1 LSGIRARFVRA
12 ALIVA
17 GASAALSLAGPDGLV
32 PFKDAAAATTVGVA
46 FVIDF
51 GSGAPVVGCV
61 HVPPSD
67 NGYAALSAFTAQEH
81 LAAPTYNQAG
91 LLCSIGGVPASG
103 CGQPV
108 PGGYDYWSYWH
119 GATGSWVYSEVGAF
133 AAAQSRDVEGWRYE
147 NPGHANPNDTPPA
160 SAPDYASI
168 CPAVA
173 QTAPPANPAASS
185 PAPSSSSSASP
196 SNGGT
201 TSGGS
206 AGSPPET
213 GSAGSPGTTAP
224 GAAPSGHSTS
234 ASGGHP
240 TPAAQGSV
248 TPGSSTTTT
257 SVSTSN
263 PATGRAEAFGPPR
276 GLTGGQ
282 GGGGSAA
289 PLVVGAALV
298 AAIAAAA
305 AWRWR
310 RRPGAS

>member
-1 LSGIRARFVRA
+1 LSGIRAWFVRA

-51 GSGAPVVGCV
+51 GTGAPVVGCV
-61 HVPPSD
+61 HVYPSD
-67 NGYAALSAFTAQEH
+67 NGYAALSAFTAQEN
-81 LAAPTYNQAG
+81 LAAPTYNQAD

-103 CGQPV
+103 CGLAV

-119 GATGSWVYSEVGAF
+119 GATGTWAYSEVGAF
-133 AAAQSRDVEGWRYE
+133 AAAQPGDVEGWRYE

-160 SAPDYASI
+160 AAPDYASI
-168 CPAVA
+168 CPAVT
-173 QTAPPANPAASS
+173 QTSPSANPAASS
-185 PAPSSSSSASP
+185 PASASSGAPPP

-201 TSGGS
+201 TSGSG
-206 AGSPPET
+206 GSPPAT
-213 GSAGSPGTTAP
+213 APTGSPGTTVP
-224 GAAPSGHSTS
+224 GTAASTHSTA
-234 ASGGHP
+234 ASGGRA
-240 TPAAQGSV
+240 TSAARGSV
-248 TPGSSTTTT
+248 TTGSSTTTT
-257 SVSTSN
+257 AVSTSN
-263 PATGRAEAFGPPR
+263 SGGRAEAFGPPR

-289 PLVVGAALV
+289 PLVIGAALV

-310 RRPGAS
+310 QRPRAS